1 MTPRRLI
8 IITAAAALLAM
19 AAGLD
24 AQTTTTTKAGAAK
37 VTTEQLKG
45 EVVWVDG
52 NLLVAK
58 LQPSGYYRVFN
69 IPPGRQFM
77 IDGQTKL
84 IGDLKL
90 GTVLT
95 ATATTT
101 TQPVTVRTTTALSGT
116 VVWVAGNYVILALPS
131 GEDKGYTVPESFKFN
146 VEGKPASV
154 HDLKA
159 GMKVTATKIVED
171 PQTVISTT
179 TVITGKGPK

>member
-1 MTPRRLI
+1 MASRRFVMTV
-8 IITAAAALLAM
+8 AALVAM
-19 AAGLD
+19 AAGLY
-24 AQTTTTTKAGAAK
+24 AQTQTATSKPTGTAK

-52 NLLVAK
+52 NVLVAK
-58 LQPSGYYRVFN
+58 LPNDTYRVFN
-69 IPPGRQFM
+69 IKPGQQFS

-84 IGDLKL
+84 IGDLKM

-101 TQPVTVRTTTALSGT
+101 TQPVLVRTTTVLEGN
-116 VVWVAGNYVILALPS
+116 VVWVAGNYVVLAVPS
-131 GEDKGYTVPESFKFN
+131 GEDKGYTVPESFKFV

-154 HDLKA
+154 HELKT